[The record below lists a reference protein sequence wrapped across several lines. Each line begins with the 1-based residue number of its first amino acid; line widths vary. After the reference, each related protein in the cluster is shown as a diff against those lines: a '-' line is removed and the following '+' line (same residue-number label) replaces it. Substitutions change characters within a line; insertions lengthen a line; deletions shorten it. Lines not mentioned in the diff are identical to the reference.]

1 MYFSALFLC
10 PGPMATIR
18 IHTTQNVTLEYEVAS
33 LGDRIVATL
42 IDYFILF
49 AWGVLWAVL
58 FSMLGAASHAG
69 RTTDWGSAAGS
80 AAIVILAIIAAPY
93 LFYFLLSE
101 IFFNGQTIGKKARD
115 LRVVR
120 LDGTAPRVGD
130 YLLRWLLRLVDFG
143 FGGGVVAVVAIAVS
157 GKGQRLGDM
166 AAGTSVISLRHRPER
181 LADLPSPAAL
191 AGYQPVFSQAAD
203 LSDHDVALLRQLL
216 SRSLRQGN
224 YTLLN
229 ETALKIK
236 QLLGV
241 HTSLPDEAFLQTIL
255 RDHACLVA
263 QGPSS

>member
-1 MYFSALFLC
+1 
-10 PGPMATIR
+10 MATIR

-42 IDYFILF
+42 IDYFVLL
-49 AWGVLWAVL
+49 AWGVLWGVL
-58 FSMLGAASHAG
+58 FTSVASRNHESG
-69 RTTDWGSAAGS
+69 TTDWGSAAGIV
-80 AAIVILAIIAAPY
+80 AIVIITIILAPY
-93 LFYFLLSE
+93 LLYFLLSE

-143 FGGGVVAVVAIAVS
+143 FGGGIVAVVAIAAG

-166 AAGTSVISLRHRPER
+166 AAGTSVISLRHRPQV

-191 AGYQPVFSQAAD
+191 AGYQPVFPQAAD

-216 SRSLRQGN
+216 SRSIKQGN
-224 YTLLN
+224 YVLLN
-229 ETALKIK
+229 ETATKIK

-241 HTSLPDEAFLQTIL
+241 HTDLPDEAFLQTIL
-255 RDHACLVA
+255 RDHTYLAA
-263 QGPSS
+263 QG

>member
-1 MYFSALFLC
+1 
-10 PGPMATIR
+10 MATIR

-42 IDYFILF
+42 IDYLVLI

-58 FSMLGAASHAG
+58 FSTLASGDHES
-69 RTTDWGSAAGS
+69 RTTDWSSAVGI
-80 AAIVILAIIAAPY
+80 AAIIIMVIIAAPY
-93 LFYFLLSE
+93 VFYFLLSE

-143 FGGGVVAVVAIAVS
+143 FGGGIVAIVTIAIN
-157 GKGQRLGDM
+157 GKGQRLGDL
-166 AAGTSVISLRHRPER
+166 AAGTTVISLRPRPEA

-191 AGYQPVFSQAAD
+191 AGYQPVFPQAAN

-216 SRSLRQGN
+216 SRSVKQGN
-224 YTLLN
+224 YLLLN
-229 ETALKIK
+229 ETATKIK

-241 HTSLPDEAFLQTIL
+241 HTDLPDEAFLQTIL
-255 RDHACLVA
+255 RDHAYLVA
-263 QGPSS
+263 QG